1 VGCGSQIKNRV
12 ESNKFPRTFDFEW
25 QVIRYGS
32 GVANPAENYEQSDE
46 GGSHST
52 LEDETNPHIPCP
64 ILEFRLMN
72 RMHNIH
78 GGEIIDATVVLVA
91 SIDAKQACPT
101 LKGKGA
107 TTRRRRGGKKGKKG
121 RARHVRRDP
130 RSEIAPS
137 GSSFSIAERFS
148 SVGSSESIP
157 ILKADAARQTQ
168 ELEEDPSGYIVPK
181 KILCKL
187 ECESQEHPFF
197 KRVWVL
203 RHKLDEQS
211 PLLRS
216 HARMMV
222 KHNNGYWPMEL
233 NTAEGV
239 RAAFHFDQLLVSLSG
254 TSNADA
260 NSVYAQHI
268 YDIVDT
274 NVGYRFVNM
283 LYRDPNDD
291 ALKVDPTLLSDVMEQ
306 AGGGGEEFN
315 SPVRRSQDMF
325 VL

>member
-1 VGCGSQIKNRV
+1 
-12 ESNKFPRTFDFEW
+12 
-25 QVIRYGS
+25 
-32 GVANPAENYEQSDE
+32 
-46 GGSHST
+46 
-52 LEDETNPHIPCP
+52 
-64 ILEFRLMN
+64 MN

-91 SIDAKQACPT
+91 SIDATQACPT
-101 LKGKGA
+101 LKGA
-107 TTRRRRGGKKGKKG
+107 MARRRRGGKKGKK
-121 RARHVRRDP
+121 RRRHVRRDP
-130 RSEIAPS
+130 RRENSARG
-137 GSSFSIAERFS
+137 GSSFGIPERFG
-148 SVGSSESIP
+148 SVESAETLP

-168 ELEEDPSGYIVPK
+168 ELEEDPSGHLVSK

-203 RHKLDEQS
+203 RHKLDHQS
-211 PLLRS
+211 PLLRT

-268 YDIVDT
+268 YDLVDT

-283 LYRDPNDD
+283 LYRDPSDN

-315 SPVRRSQDMF
+315 SPARREKFQDMF